1 MLRNKLKA
9 QDQRRRGGRRW
20 KNFLFL
26 FTSVSLQYNMN
37 HIYST
42 QDE

>member
-1 MLRNKLKA
+1 MKTLCII
-9 QDQRRRGGRRW
+9 
-20 KNFLFL
+20 L
-26 FTSVSLQYNMN
+26 FTSVSLQYNMS